1 MTAGPRKRRRLV
13 LGLLALL
20 FLAPVAISF
29 YLYYGGWRATGDVSH
44 GDLITPARPL
54 PNLSL
59 SGPGGASPAPLFDGK
74 WSLIYTGE
82 GRCDTECR
90 HALYV
95 TRQVRLALNQNME
108 RVQRVFLYR
117 GECCEEPYFS
127 VEQPGLIARDLD
139 SAEGHELDTVL
150 ESATAADGKAR
161 IWIADPLGN
170 LVLSYPADTDPRGMI
185 ADLKKLLKLS
195 HIG

>member
-1 MTAGPRKRRRLV
+1 LNAEPRKRRRLV

-54 PNLSL
+54 PHVSL

-74 WSLIYTGE
+74 WSLIYAGE
-82 GRCDTECR
+82 GRCDAECR

-127 VEQPGLIARDLD
+127 VEQPGLIARDLG

>member
-1 MTAGPRKRRRLV
+1 MNTPHPQARRRLL

-44 GDLITPARPL
+44 GDLITPAQPL
-54 PNLSL
+54 PKGSL
-59 SGPGGASPAPLFDGK
+59 SGRGGVAAPPVFEGK
-74 WSLIYTGE
+74 WALIFAGN
-82 GRCDTECR
+82 GNCDADCR

-95 TRQVRLALNQNME
+95 MRQVRLALNENMD

-117 GECCEEPYFS
+117 GDCCEEPYFS
-127 VEQPGLIARDLD
+127 TEQQGLVARDLD
-139 SAEGHELDTVL
+139 SAAGQEIEAVL
-150 ESATAADGKAR
+150 RTADGAGR

-170 LVLSYPADTDPRGMI
+170 LVLSYPIDADPRGMI

>member
-1 MTAGPRKRRRLV
+1 LNSAAAQKRRRLV

-29 YLYYGGWRATGDVSH
+29 YLYYGGWRTTGDVSH

-54 PNLSL
+54 PRVSL
-59 SGPGGASPAPLFDGK
+59 SGPDGAPAPPVFEDK
-74 WSLIYTGE
+74 WSLIYADE
-82 GRCDTECR
+82 GSCDADCR

-95 TRQVRLALNQNME
+95 MRQVRLALNQNMD

-117 GECCEEPYFS
+117 GDCCEEAYFS
-127 VEQPGLIARDLD
+127 AEQPGLIARDLD
-139 SAEGHELDTVL
+139 SAAGHEL
-150 ESATAADGKAR
+150 EAALRAANGASR

-170 LVLSYPADTDPRGMI
+170 LVLSYSGDTDPRGMI